1 MKKYNSHSFKWLL
14 IWIILPILLFF
25 IAMSSV
31 YAYFTATAKAQEG
44 ELSTAIIRVGFSEDT
59 ASSIVNSNDVITT
72 NVLPGSTIVVNGS
85 VVYTG
90 TMPIYSILEF
100 LITVEGETNPVEQ
113 SYFTAD
119 GTELLANNG
128 TYTTAATRIAT
139 SAESDFQL
147 QFTFDFNQYDN
158 EYMGKGVN
166 IEIVAHAIQA
176 ENIDSPVEAT
186 NIMME
191 SLNT

>member
-1 MKKYNSHSFKWLL
+1 MKKYNSYSFKWLL

-31 YAYFTATAKAQEG
+31 YAYFTATAKSQEG

-85 VVYTG
+85 VVNTG

-113 SYFTAD
+113 AYFTAD
-119 GTELLANNG
+119 
-128 TYTTAATRIAT
+128 
-139 SAESDFQL
+139 
-147 QFTFDFNQYDN
+147 
-158 EYMGKGVN
+158 
-166 IEIVAHAIQA
+166 EIVAHAIQA